1 MSHASILKCK
11 RCSRGDVTLFRLVYL
26 SKSFVF
32 VALITFLNAHTPACL
47 AFLFLFKD
55 VSALLFFTQS
65 VVCVK
70 KVSKKIIFTIAGEL
84 CLEEACTELCSL
96 LNYQNQHGT
105 E

>member
-1 MSHASILKCK
+1 M
-11 RCSRGDVTLFRLVYL
+11 TLFRLVYL

-70 KVSKKIIFTIAGEL
+70 KSAKKSFHPDSIFTIAGEL
-84 CLEEACTELCSL
+84 CLEEACTELCNLELSKPTWYRMTL
-96 LNYQNQHGT
+96 WPPPSTKQ
-105 E
+105 